1 MRLLDLLRRESTVS
15 LRGLTIMAMLAG
27 ISSALVLPIINTA
40 AALASTRENSLRLLL
55 LFALVVSIFAVS
67 QSSFMLRA
75 VSEVERALDRVRT
88 RLANKIR
95 RCDLGPLEQIGRTAI
110 YNSITKDTTTI
121 SRAALMLV
129 VCVQAAITIVF
140 TAVYVLLLS
149 PLAFFMT
156 VASTVAIGFAYR
168 WKLKQIHVQ
177 LQESLQRENE
187 LFDSLTHLLDGF
199 KEVRLN
205 RDRSDDL
212 FARFSEISHS
222 VTDLKTTSM
231 TQIART
237 FVLSQVWFYLLLGV
251 IVFLVPRL
259 TETYTSDIVKITT
272 AVLFLIGPITSLM
285 NSAQSLA
292 AADAAV
298 ENIDRIEAMLDRS
311 LGAAVENV
319 ESVRSFQTISFDD
332 VVFRYAGE
340 AGESFTVGPIDL
352 TIRSGEVLFIA
363 GGNGSGK
370 STFLKLLTAL
380 YFPSEGTIRVDG
392 IPVAEENYESYRTLF
407 STVFTD
413 FHLFPRLYGLED
425 VPQETIDRELR
436 TIELEDK
443 TRVVDSTFE
452 TLDLSGGQRKRL
464 SLLVSLLEDRPV
476 CIFDEVAA
484 DQDPTFRRKFY
495 QELLPRLK
503 REGKTVVAVT
513 HDDRYFADADRLLKM
528 DEGRLRAYD
537 HA

>member
-311 LGAAVENV
+311 GMVTTV
-319 ESVRSFQTISFDD
+319 VRFE
-332 VVFRYAGE
+332 R
-340 AGESFTVGPIDL
+340 
-352 TIRSGEVLFIA
+352 
-363 GGNGSGK
+363 
-370 STFLKLLTAL
+370 
-380 YFPSEGTIRVDG
+380 
-392 IPVAEENYESYRTLF
+392 
-407 STVFTD
+407 
-413 FHLFPRLYGLED
+413 RL
-425 VPQETIDRELR
+425 
-436 TIELEDK
+436 
-443 TRVVDSTFE
+443 
-452 TLDLSGGQRKRL
+452 
-464 SLLVSLLEDRPV
+464 
-476 CIFDEVAA
+476 
-484 DQDPTFRRKFY
+484 DPTG
-495 QELLPRLK
+495 ETAAP
-503 REGKTVVAVT
+503 
-513 HDDRYFADADRLLKM
+513 KM
-528 DEGRLRAYD
+528 Q
-537 HA
+537 

>member
-1 MRLLDLLRRESTVS
+1 
-15 LRGLTIMAMLAG
+15 MAALAG

-40 AALASTRENSLRLLL
+40 ASLASTRETSFRLLL
-55 LFALVVSIFAVS
+55 LFTLVVAIYAIS
-67 QSSFMLRA
+67 QNSFMARA
-75 VSEVERALDRVRT
+75 VVQVERVLDRVRT
-88 RLANKIR
+88 RVADKIR

-110 YNSITKDTTTI
+110 YNIISKETTTI

-129 VCVQAAITIVF
+129 ICVQAAITIVF

-156 VASTVAIGFAYR
+156 AASTVVIGFAYR
-168 WKLKQIHVQ
+168 LKVKAIHAQ
-177 LQESLQRENE
+177 LQQSLERENE

-205 RDRSDDL
+205 RDRSDDV
-212 FARFSEISHS
+212 FARFTEISHS
-222 VTDLKTTSM
+222 VTELKTKSITEIS
-231 TQIART
+231 RT

-251 IVFLVPRL
+251 IVFVVPRL
-259 TETYTSDIVKITT
+259 TETYTTQIVKITT
-272 AVLFLIGPITSLM
+272 AVLFLIGPITSLL

-298 ENIDRIEAMLDRS
+298 ENIDRIESMLDRS
-311 LGAAVENV
+311 LSSGVERV
-319 ESVRSFQTISFDD
+319 EPVRTFQTISFDD
-332 VVFRYAGE
+332 VVFHYGDDASG
-340 AGESFTVGPIDL
+340 SFTVGPIDL
-352 TIRSGEVLFIA
+352 TIQSGEVLFIA

-392 IPVAEENYESYRTLF
+392 IPLAPENYESYRTLF

-413 FHLFPRLYGLED
+413 SHLFPRLYGLED
-425 VPQETIDRELR
+425 LPQEQIDRELR
-436 TIELEDK
+436 FIELEDK
-443 TRVVDSTFE
+443 TGVAGSMFK

-484 DQDPTFRRKFY
+484 DQDPTFRKKFY
-495 QELLPRLK
+495 KEILPRLR

-513 HDDRYFADADRLLKM
+513 HDDKYFGDADRLLKM
-528 DEGRLRAYD
+528 DEGRMVSYD